1 MMSGKLCSITASLLI
16 GLMFLLPS
24 SASCQQAQNP
34 AKRVFREKLI
44 SVWEHQRSIDL
55 TELTE
60 DLGFNMV
67 WSHDP
72 AYHGQAW
79 EETHMY
85 HCLQVPGIDYVL
97 AKIDRA
103 VWGWTQEM
111 SIRHARWIALLSQM
125 HPGIIGMYLN
135 DFYDEI
141 EEGHRTEEQWREII
155 AAAKD
160 INPDLLLFVPHYP
173 HRQQERHKF
182 DFDIDGVIVN
192 LWGNRPE
199 LIARAGEHI
208 ETAIAMHTDRL
219 IIAGLYCHAGMDG
232 GRWLTREEYKNTLGL
247 YVDLVNRGKID
258 GLRVFRAGQ
267 MLERPEY
274 QEWTREVLSNLKR

>member
-1 MMSGKLCSITASLLI
+1 MKKKYSYILAALL
-16 GLMFLLPS
+16 FALLSFRPD
-24 SASCQQAQNP
+24 P
-34 AKRVFREKLI
+34 AISRQEQPGEKPEIKDKLI
-44 SVWEHQRSIDL
+44 SLWEHQSSIDL
-55 TELTE
+55 TQLTD
-60 DLGFNMV
+60 DLGFNMI

-72 AYHGQAW
+72 AYTGQAW

-85 HCLQVPGIDYVL
+85 QCLQVPGVDYVL
-97 AKIDRA
+97 AKIERA
-103 VWGWTQEM
+103 AWGWTQEM
-111 SIRHARWIALLSQM
+111 SVRHARWIALLSQI

-155 AAAKD
+155 TAAKE

-173 HRQQERHKF
+173 HRGQERHKF
-182 DFDIDGVIVN
+182 DFDIDGVILN

-199 LIARAGEHI
+199 LIARAEEHL
-208 ETAIAMHTDRL
+208 ETGISMHPDRL

-232 GRWLTREEYKNTLGL
+232 GRWLTEEEYKNTLGL
-247 YVDLVNRGKID
+247 YVDLINKGRID

-267 MLERPEY
+267 LLERPEY